1 MCLHSLALVKI
12 VILEK
17 GISRNVKNGVFME
30 DIKIVLNPSWMFNPV
45 EFKRSEDGKTIEG
58 WRSLGWKSPQE
69 YEEWKNR

>member
-1 MCLHSLALVKI
+1 
-12 VILEK
+12 
-17 GISRNVKNGVFME
+17 ME